1 VIHRYGNDGEYEFF
15 TAPSNQVSFVDTTA
29 ASGVVYF
36 YWIQAVNRYGQEAQF
51 VNCGVSDPGNT
62 RPWITGGLGP
72 IPNPFFTATSGS
84 GTVTLAWEQSPE
96 PSVTGYKIW
105 SSTSAVPLG
114 STTGLSLAETVN
126 GLTTTSHQLTN
137 LSPGTHYFRITAFT
151 GSSQSNLASARQ
163 VVVVV
168 N

>member
-1 VIHRYGNDGEYEFF
+1 
-15 TAPSNQVSFVDTTA
+15 
-29 ASGVVYF
+29 VYF

-51 VNCGVSDPGNT
+51 VNCSISDPGNT

-72 IPNPFFTATSGS
+72 IPNPFFTATGGS
-84 GTVTLAWEQSPE
+84 GTASLTWEQSTE

-114 STTGLSLAETVN
+114 STTGFSPPVTVN

-137 LSPGTHYFRITAFT
+137 LSAGTYYLRITAF
-151 GSSQSNLASARQ
+151 SSSVDSNLASARQ